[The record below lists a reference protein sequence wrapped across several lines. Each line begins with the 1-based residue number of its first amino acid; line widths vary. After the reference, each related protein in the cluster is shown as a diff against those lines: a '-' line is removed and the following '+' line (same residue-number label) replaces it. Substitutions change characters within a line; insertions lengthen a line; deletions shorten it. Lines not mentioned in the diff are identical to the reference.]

1 MSEEKKEYK
10 LPKAG
15 QHVAILNRYIRAG
28 QHKVE
33 GYQGAPDYTADQLI
47 LNWELTDDSI
57 EEGMPFW
64 VRPFGVG
71 AVNDYDT
78 EKSKKTQYFSQ
89 MFDDYD
95 PTKKNAQTYLGKACI
110 VLIKHNP
117 GKGKHTGKTF
127 ANFNG
132 VAMYPDFAPKLEY
145 TPSQPVLFF
154 DFYNPTQESWDQL
167 KPFEQEFVKQAVNY
181 KGSKLAKM
189 LNDDVPFGGDDEPD
203 F

>member
-1 MSEEKKEYK
+1 MTEQKKEYK

-15 QHVAILNRYIRAG
+15 QHVAILNRYIKAG
-28 QHKVE
+28 KHLVE
-33 GYQGAPDYTADQLI
+33 GYQGADDYLADQLI

-64 VRPFGVG
+64 IRPFGVG
-71 AVNDYDT
+71 AINDYDT

-95 PTKKNAQTYLGKACI
+95 PEAKNAASYLGRACI
-110 VLIKHNP
+110 VLVKHNP
-117 GKGKHTGKTF
+117 GKGKHAGKTF

-132 VAMYPDFAPKLEY
+132 VAMYPDFAPPLDY

-154 DFYNPTQESWDQL
+154 DYYNPTKESWEQL
-167 KPFEQEFVKQAVNY
+167 KPFEQEFIKRAHDY
-181 KGSKLAKM
+181 PTSKLAAL
-189 LNDDVPFGGDDEPD
+189 LNDTQEDNSDDPD